1 MNSVRRATRLW
12 IIAAGLALLAAA
24 GSLLRFT
31 PTFVLWRGLN
41 IPAAAA
47 DPALNRAGE
56 VLLQLRHPLSYQ
68 ATANNR
74 VIQWRLLFPALGHA
88 LRLPDGA
95 YLALPGIGCLLVLT
109 LIAALLLRH
118 GFTVIQALAATL
130 ISATC
135 SWFFVSSAWLAYF
148 DSWYVLGLLVT
159 VFAGPGALVA
169 AALATPW
176 IDERYVLTLPL
187 CLVLRDCYRESTGA
201 AEPGRGRWRDAALA
215 AGALL
220 PWLLIRLGAVA
231 LHRDPVTGG
240 YLHAMTPTANGPFY
254 AVGLWEGLRWAWV
267 APLTWLAVET
277 RAKRPRSL
285 LVTAVLVLTVGLNLV
300 AANDL
305 SRSVSIALP
314 AVVLALLLLRQL
326 RPGQFSVLL
335 FAVCGLNLLFP
346 AEHVVS
352 NWTEP
357 ISPFPVE
364 LDHAR
369 HPPPALDPDYYVHA
383 ALVYN
388 EQGNPQAALGLLD
401 AAISLDGQDAAA
413 FANRAVSHY
422 KLGRLAE
429 ARADADQAV
438 RLQPHLTEALYNR
451 GMVRAAQGDWAGALD
466 DVSAALRE
474 APADWPARPA
484 AAAEAALLRAK
495 MTDRR

>member
-1 MNSVRRATRLW
+1 LNSVRPAPRPW
-12 IIAAGLALLAAA
+12 ILAAGLALLAAA

-31 PTFVLWRGLN
+31 PTFVLWRGLDL
-41 IPAAAA
+41 PAAAV

-56 VLLQLRHPLSYQ
+56 ALRQLQHPFSYQ
-68 ATANNR
+68 ATPNNR
-74 VIQWRLLFPALGHA
+74 VIEWRLLFPVLGHA
-88 LRLPDGA
+88 LHLSPAA
-95 YLALPGIGCLLVLT
+95 YLALPGLGCLLVLT

-118 GFTVIQALAATL
+118 GFTALQALAATL
-130 ISATC
+130 TAATC
-135 SWFFVSSAWLAYF
+135 SWFFVSTAWLAYF

-159 VFAGPGALVA
+159 VFAPRGALVA

-187 CLVLRDCYRESTGA
+187 CLVLRHCYADSAGLA
-201 AEPGRGRWRDAALA
+201 APGRARWRDAAWAGLA
-215 AGALL
+215 LV

-240 YLHAMTPTANGPFY
+240 YLQAMTPTANGPFY
-254 AVGLWEGLRWAWV
+254 AVGLWEGLRWAWI

-285 LVTAVLVLTVGLNLV
+285 LVTGVLVVTVGLNLV

-326 RPGQFSVLL
+326 RPGQFGVLL

-357 ISPFPVE
+357 INAFPVE

-369 HPPPALDPDYYVHA
+369 HPPPVLDPDYYVHA
-383 ALVYN
+383 AVVYN

-401 AAISLDGQDAAA
+401 AAVSLDRRDAAA
-413 FANRAVSHY
+413 WANRAVAHY
-422 KLGRLAE
+422 KLRRLAE
-429 ARADADQAV
+429 ARADADEAV
-438 RLQPHLTEALYNR
+438 RLEPRLTEALYNR
-451 GMVRAAQGDWAGALD
+451 GMVRAAQGDMAGALD
-466 DVSAALRE
+466 DVGAALRT
-474 APADWPARPA
+474 APADWPARPQA
-484 AAAEAALLRAK
+484 EAEAALLRAK
-495 MTDRR
+495 MTER